1 LSFQEVSNTCEI
13 AVRKLEWEQSKES
26 EEEKSKLSA
35 NPYASVDPA
44 PPALESDSSVLRET
58 LLDESVSLFE
68 RYRAMFALRNKG
80 DKDSV
85 LALAEGW
92 KIFWDLLI

>member
-1 LSFQEVSNTCEI
+1 
-13 AVRKLEWEQSKES
+13 
-26 EEEKSKLSA
+26 
-35 NPYASVDPA
+35 
-44 PPALESDSSVLRET
+44 VLRET

-85 LALAEGW
+85 LALAEGC
-92 KIFWDLLI
+92 KKFWDLLI